1 MASSVSETV
10 NAAVETLRSRLPGP
24 EVTAEQLAERSWWEG
39 PDIYLIIDDLD
50 IVGDE
55 PFRPLLSLLPHAHD
69 VGLHVIV
76 ARKFGGSARALYSGL
91 LAALKDLTPDVLIF
105 DGNKDEGALFG
116 VKPASKPPGRATLMR
131 AGHNAGDV
139 QIATLEPEGEGQ

>member
-1 MASSVSETV
+1 MLRF
-10 NAAVETLRSRLPGP
+10 TLLL
-24 EVTAEQLAERSWWEG
+24 LAG
-39 PDIYLIIDDLD
+39 LA
-50 IVGDE
+50 
-55 PFRPLLSLLPHAHD
+55 LSLSAADDAKPAEAAPASLA
-69 VGLHVIV
+69 GM
-76 ARKFGGSARALYSGL
+76 KFAITLVSADGQD
-91 LAALKDLTPDVLIF
+91 KNEDVLIF